1 MSMPKWEYAAI
12 VNAGSKWR
20 LVKPPKPYRNNDV
33 LSFYHDEHDYTEP
46 NITRNLPLFY
56 WQFTE
61 HQENVLKDR
70 LKRDKKFSSK
80 DKSRNII
87 MSHPDLLCLINM
99 AGDKGWEITGGIGLS
114 DGEPGKHESKW
125 RIMRREL

>member
-1 MSMPKWEYAAI
+1 MPKWEYAAI

-20 LVKPPKPYRNNDV
+20 LVKPSKPYKNNDV
-33 LSFYHDEHDYTEP
+33 LGFETNSGP
-46 NITRNLPLFY
+46 WLPSNMPRFY
-56 WQFTE
+56 WQYDE
-61 HQENVLKDR
+61 AMEKALKSEE
-70 LKRDKKFSSK
+70 KRQQGKSLTN
-80 DKSRNII
+80 KSRNII

-114 DGEPGKHESKW
+114 NGGTGKHETRW